1 MGKETMMIEGVFTP
15 AHVLA
20 EAMRRLEVSSV
31 EVLDA
36 HLAHIASHNP
46 DLNAIVT
53 LDEDGARLRA
63 QEADAALGR
72 GEVWGALHGVP
83 ITLEDA
89 HPTSGIRTAWG
100 GLPRLAEHVPEKDDT
115 VAVRLKAAGTILLG
129 KTNGP
134 EIWPDSIFARTNTPW
149 DLTRTPGGSSA
160 GVGAALAA
168 GLTPLDVGL
177 DTLGSIQNP
186 AHYCGVY
193 GMRPTEHRVPMSGVF
208 FHDPVLKFRIMS
220 VAGPMARSVEDL
232 RLALRIIAG
241 PDGLDTDVPPV
252 PLRDVRRPEVRTL
265 RIAWSSEFPESST
278 QDEIRTVLE
287 GVVRELA
294 AEGAMVEECMPDVDL
309 RHQYELGEELF
320 DLIAGTFPVGSTV
333 FSEQA
338 SVASKEEHSSLEA
351 YLIALDRRDEVMR
364 AWEQFLGDWDVL
376 IMPAGTNTAER
387 HDEETSEPEE
397 YPYALSAVSG
407 CPMVV
412 IPVGVDQQ
420 GLPFGLQIIGKRWDD
435 ERLLD
440 IAEAVSQLTGGFRRP
455 PGY

>member
-1 MGKETMMIEGVFTP
+1 VRRRGGGPEELRATGMPLGLIPGIGYEEKETILAPGDSALFYSHGLVE
-15 AHVLA
+15 AH
-20 EAMRRLEVSSV
+20 S
-31 EVLDA
+31 
-36 HLAHIASHNP
+36 
-46 DLNAIVT
+46 
-53 LDEDGARLRA
+53 
-63 QEADAALGR
+63 
-72 GEVWGALHGVP
+72 
-83 ITLEDA
+83 
-89 HPTSGIRTAWG
+89 
-100 GLPRLAEHVPEKDDT
+100 
-115 VAVRLKAAGTILLG
+115 
-129 KTNGP
+129 
-134 EIWPDSIFARTNTPW
+134 
-149 DLTRTPGGSSA
+149 
-160 GVGAALAA
+160 
-168 GLTPLDVGL
+168 L

-220 VAGPMARSVEDL
+220 VAGPMARSVADL

-241 PDGLDTDVPPV
+241 PDGLDTNVPPV

-294 AEGAMVEECMPDVDL
+294 AEGAMVEECIPDVDL
-309 RHQYELGEELF
+309 RHQYELSEELF
-320 DLIAGTFPVGSTV
+320 DLIAGTFPVESAV

-397 YPYALSAVSG
+397 YPYAPSAVSG

-440 IAEAVSQLTGGFRRP
+440 IAESVSQLTGGFRRP

>member
-1 MGKETMMIEGVFTP
+1 MVTEGVFTP

-20 EAMRRLEVSSV
+20 EAMRRREVSSV
-31 EVLDA
+31 EVLDD

-72 GEVWGALHGVP
+72 GETWGSRHGVP

-100 GLPRLAEHVPEKDDT
+100 GLPRLADHIPEKDDT
-115 VAVRLKAAGTILLG
+115 VAMRLKAEGAILLG

-134 EIWPDSIFARTNTPW
+134 EIWLDSIFARTNNPW

-168 GLTPLDVGL
+168 GMTPLDVGL

-186 AHYCGVY
+186 AHYCGVC
-193 GMRPTEHRVPMSGVF
+193 GMRPTEHRVPLTSVF
-208 FHDPVLKFRIMS
+208 FHDPVRKFRIMS

-232 RLALRIIAG
+232 RLALNIIAG
-241 PDGLDTDVPPV
+241 PDGLDTNVPPV
-252 PLRDVRRPEVRTL
+252 PWRDVRRPEVRTL
-265 RIAWSSEFPESST
+265 RVAWSSDFPESTT
-278 QDEIRTVLE
+278 QDEIRTALE

-320 DLIAGTFPVGSTV
+320 DLVAGTFPEEPTV

-338 SVASKEEHSSLEA
+338 GVASKEHSPLEA
-351 YLIALDRRDEVMR
+351 YLIALGRRDEVMR
-364 AWEQFLGDWDVL
+364 AWEEFLADWDVL

-387 HDEETSEPEE
+387 HDEETSGPEE

-412 IPVGVDQQ
+412 IPAGVDQQ

-440 IAEAVSQLTGGFRRP
+440 IAESVSELTGGFRRP
-455 PGY
+455 PEY

>member
-1 MGKETMMIEGVFTP
+1 MTEGVFTP

-20 EAMRRLEVSSV
+20 GAIQRREVSSLEVV
-31 EVLDA
+31 EAYLTQ
-36 HLAHIASHNP
+36 IARHNP
-46 DLNAIVT
+46 DLNAVVT
-53 LDEDGARLRA
+53 LDEDGARMRA
-63 QEADAALGR
+63 READTALAR
-72 GEVWGALHGVP
+72 GEECGPLHGLP

-89 HPTSGIRTAWG
+89 HSTSGMRTTWG
-100 GLPRLAEHVPEKDDT
+100 GLPRLADYVPEEDGT
-115 VAVRLKAAGTILLG
+115 VAARLKAAGAILLG

-134 EIWPDSIFARTNTPW
+134 EIWPDSIFSRTNNPW
-149 DLTRTPGGSSA
+149 DLTRSPGGSSA
-160 GVGAALAA
+160 GVGAAVAA
-168 GLTPLDVGL
+168 GLTPLDIGL

-208 FHDPVLKFRIMS
+208 FLDPVRKFRVMS

-241 PDGLDTDVPPV
+241 PDGLDTHVPPV
-252 PLRDVRRPEVRTL
+252 SWRDLEPSTLRDL
-265 RIAWSSEFPESST
+265 RIAWSSQFSESST

-309 RHQYELGEELF
+309 RHQYELGEKLF
-320 DLIAGTFPVGSTV
+320 DLIAGTFPVESTV

-338 SVASKEEHSSLEA
+338 SVASKVEHSSLEA
-351 YLIALDRRDEVMR
+351 YLMALDRRDEVMR

-440 IAEAVSQLTGGFRRP
+440 IAESLSELTGGFRRP